1 MCMETIQ
8 QYGYYVWGPFKG
20 PGPVSYTITRIDTE
34 IDVFLFDEENYKQ
47 YQYDAERKKPF
58 QTNYVPIRSSQNIDT
73 VKSEGPLTLDPN
85 TNYYLVVDHT
95 YIGAA
100 DGTNNGNE
108 QVFNPNR
115 FYYEISGLDPGYGVP
130 SGMTMRSAAS
140 RVASLSSS
148 VGVVLAAIVCALL
161 L

>member
-1 MCMETIQ
+1 METIQ
-8 QYGYYVWGPFKG
+8 AYGYHVWGPFKG
-20 PGPVSYTITRIDTE
+20 PGPIRYTITRIDTE
-34 IDVFLFDEENYKQ
+34 IDVFLFDEENYIQ
-47 YQYDAERKKPF
+47 YRYDAERQKPY

-100 DGTNNGNE
+100 DGTNNGNT

-115 FYYEISGLDPGYGVP
+115 FYYEISGLDPGFGVA
-130 SGMTMRSAAS
+130 SGMTMKSAAPPA
-140 RVASLSSS
+140 ASLSSFA
-148 VGVVLAAIVCALL
+148 VVLVAIACALL